1 MDFIIKKKL
10 DIRLYKT
17 LHKIYNVDYD
27 DIGKLDDD
35 DFNEY
40 IIVLVK
46 SGLKKD
52 EIKDLILRSI
62 DGEDNEL
69 KYYINKTNIT
79 SSNSIFD
86 IIFLIFFGIIFTYAL
101 IKLFI

>member
-10 DIRLYKT
+10 DIKLYKT
-17 LHKIYNVDYD
+17 LNKIYDLDYD
-27 DIGKLDDD
+27 YVGKLDDD
-35 DFNEY
+35 DFNQY
-40 IIVLVK
+40 IVILVK

-52 EIKDLILRSI
+52 EIKDLIIRTI

-69 KYYINKTNIT
+69 KYFINDNKIT
-79 SSNSIFD
+79 STNSVYD
-86 IIFLIFFGIIFTYAL
+86 IIFLILFGIIFMYAL

>member
-17 LHKIYNVDYD
+17 LNKIYDLDYD
-27 DIGKLDDD
+27 YVGKLDDE

-40 IIVLVK
+40 IVILVK

-52 EIKDLILRSI
+52 EIKDLIIRTI

-69 KYYINKTNIT
+69 KYFINNNKIT
-79 SSNSIFD
+79 STNSVYD
-86 IIFLIFFGIIFTYAL
+86 IIFLILFGIIFMYAL